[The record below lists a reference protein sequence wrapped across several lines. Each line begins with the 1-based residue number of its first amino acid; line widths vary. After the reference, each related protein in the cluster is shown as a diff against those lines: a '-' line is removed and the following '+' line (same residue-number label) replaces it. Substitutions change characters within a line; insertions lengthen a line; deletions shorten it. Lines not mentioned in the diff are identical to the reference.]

1 MASPS
6 QKGVLLSAALVF
18 KVQVVST
25 KLAVLSVSPL
35 LLVAM
40 SALMERGMLAALL
53 ELLSL
58 VPVLVALALVLLLP
72 KRAGGGCERRRRCWL
87 ERGRSRGG
95 ALDIGEKEGT
105 APRWRISSRREE

>member
-25 KLAVLSVSPL
+25 KLAVLSMLPL

-40 SALMERGMLAALL
+40 SALMVRAMLKALS

-58 VPVLVALALVLLLP
+58 VPVLVALASVLLLS
-72 KRAGGGCERRRRCWL
+72 KRAAGAGVRTTSEVL
-87 ERGRSRGG
+87 ARSRGS
-95 ALDIGEKEGT
+95 ALDVGEKEGT
-105 APRWRISSRREE
+105 APHRREEWQEGCR